1 VESGPTGW
9 VHMVWMV
16 RSGWA
21 NWVYAEST
29 PMLSI
34 GVEYIYIYHYR
45 ENVIF
50 QMS

>member
-1 VESGPTGW
+1 VW
-9 VHMVWMV
+9 VV

-34 GVEYIYIYHYR
+34 GVEYIYTTTGK
-45 ENVIF
+45 
-50 QMS
+50 M